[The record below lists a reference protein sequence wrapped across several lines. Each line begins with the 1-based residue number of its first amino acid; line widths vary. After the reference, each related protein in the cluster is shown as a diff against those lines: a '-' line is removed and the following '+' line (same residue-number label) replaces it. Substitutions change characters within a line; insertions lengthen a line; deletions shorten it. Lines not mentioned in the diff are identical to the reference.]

1 MAETRNLKQWATI
14 YRGLGNPNRLR
25 ILRILSEV
33 KQLSVSELAKE
44 LEITLKNTSR
54 NLGILLNLDL
64 LEFIGRH
71 DRVYYRL
78 NPKMAEDI
86 KHILK
91 ITFR

>member
-1 MAETRNLKQWATI
+1 MHVTRNLKQWATI

-33 KQLSVSELAKE
+33 KQFSVSELAKE
-44 LEITLKNTSR
+44 LEITIKNTSR
-54 NLGILLNLDL
+54 NLGILSNLDL
-64 LEFIGRH
+64 VEFTGRH

-86 KHILK
+86 RQILR